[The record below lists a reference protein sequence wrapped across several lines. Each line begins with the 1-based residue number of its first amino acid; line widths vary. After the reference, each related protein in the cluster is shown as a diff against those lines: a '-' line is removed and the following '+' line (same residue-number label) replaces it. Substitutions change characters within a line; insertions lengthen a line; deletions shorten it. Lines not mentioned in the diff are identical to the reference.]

1 MKYLFLILLF
11 FVFYA
16 NIYSQQIIAR
26 QVSFFYQLPSNEI
39 WDFYQDKEG
48 YLWIGTT
55 SGLVRYDGH
64 RLQFF
69 RSNHQFPDLLT
80 NNSIVCM
87 SDNDSYVWI
96 GTRKGL
102 NLFEKETC
110 RIFPVPENKLQNK
123 DITGISIDKNDI
135 CWVAAEGSIYKC
147 DKDGNLLK
155 EYPLTDFNINHVY
168 NDNEGNLWVLA
179 WNTGIFKYDSF
190 TDSFFKFPKIGEQNN
205 PFTILQDNSD
215 NYWIGT
221 WGDGLWQFFPEKTG
235 SACYKKYHVFNPKSG
250 QSDPIIFSL
259 AKDDTYDYLWALSF
273 NELYALMINEKGI
286 VENINIHDLL
296 DPYMMFTRIFKDR
309 NGNLWLSSYDMAYT
323 IYFDNSKIKNY
334 PLPQIKERLGWDANI
349 VNLCM
354 DSDGIM
360 WVNQDRYGLSVYDL
374 YQNKLSGNE
383 INNYENTLQTR
394 VIVKSDFKKGVWI
407 GSGGTPSVMRL
418 VQRDL
423 NMYVEENIDLQ
434 KLTNNAGEIKQLIE
448 DGKGNL
454 WMLTSTCLFL
464 RPVGE
469 NSIIVVDKSL
479 PPLLILS
486 KDMQGEIWGI
496 GVDHTLYHLN
506 TTGNSIISE
515 RNSPISIL
523 QENEEIRNVC
533 MDKNECLWIISSLGK
548 VYKSDKDKRMYNN
561 IPLEKELEESSALDL
576 RSDRENVWIV
586 TNKKVIQYDV
596 IHNTTYNYS
605 TSDGNIFVNVFRSK
619 AVTQDEDGG
628 LYVGGHGGFTY
639 ISSTSESVHRSD
651 KIHPT
656 VTDLRVNNQSVF
668 FSLSHERDI
677 HSNTINKI
685 YLDANDRNIEI
696 FCSTLEYPLNTPR
709 RIAYK
714 MEGVDRD
721 WVYLDYDKSSAFY
734 NQLKKGTYKFWLKTE
749 DEHGKWTV
757 GEMLLIIEKF
767 PAVYETWYAYFIYVL
782 FFSLSVYLILR
793 QYLKRIKRKH
803 NTQLREELN
812 RTKLDYF
819 TNVSH
824 EILTPLTVIS
834 STVDIIEMKDKMKDK
849 QVVVLKSNIDK
860 LKRLI
865 QQILDFRKMDM
876 GKMRLNVSYGNIADF
891 VTHLCYTGFTPLTL
905 KKNIVLQTNI
915 EPQNLCGYLDFDKLD
930 KILYNL
936 LSNAVKYTPENKQ
949 IGVTIR
955 QILRSGHTY
964 VQIKIAD
971 EGVGIAHKELDK
983 IFTRFYNNRKSVEVE
998 SNGIGLSL
1006 TKDIVNLHH
1015 GSIMV
1020 ESTIGKGSCFTVEL
1034 PIDKDSYNASELI
1047 EDAMPSEEF
1056 VSGSPVF
1063 YSDTDKLT
1071 LLFVDDNA
1079 DLLYTMKEMFKE
1091 RYNIVTAT
1099 CGTQAWEKLKD
1110 YEVDLV
1116 ISDVMMPDENGWD
1129 FCKRIKSD
1137 LRFSHIPVIIL
1148 TAKNNMDDRV
1158 SSYEAGADGYVAKPF
1173 ELKVLSARVENLIKS
1188 YRIRQDAFQKEQN
1201 TSLESIAYQSTDKN
1215 FLEGIIES
1223 ILQHLD
1229 ESEFDLEK
1237 LASDMNISKSTLYRK
1252 IKSITGLTPLDF
1264 IRNIKMKHACMM
1276 LKSKGQTISQIAYA
1290 LGFNN
1295 PKYFS
1300 KCFKEEFGISPTE
1313 YQQNS

>member
-1 MKYLFLILLF
+1 MRYLFLILLF
-11 FVFYA
+11 FVFHA
-16 NIYSQQIIAR
+16 NIYSQQIVAR
-26 QVSFFYQLPSNEI
+26 QVPFFYELPSNEI

-48 YLWIGTT
+48 YLWIGTMN
-55 SGLVRYDGH
+55 GLVRYDGY
-64 RLQFF
+64 RLQSF
-69 RSNHQFPDLLT
+69 RSDYQSPELLT
-80 NNSIVCM
+80 SNSIVCM

-102 NLFEKETC
+102 NLFEKRTS
-110 RIFPVPENKLQNK
+110 RIFPVREEKLQDK
-123 DITGISIDKNDI
+123 DIAGISIDKNGI
-135 CWVAAEGSIYKC
+135 CWVAAEGKIYKC

-155 EYPLTDFNINHVY
+155 EYPLSDFSINHLY
-168 NDNEGNLWVLA
+168 SDNESNLWVLV
-179 WNTGIFKYDSF
+179 WNDGVFKYDSF
-190 TDSFFKFPKIGEQNN
+190 TDSFLKYPQIGEQNA
-205 PFTILQDNSD
+205 PFTMLQDKSG

-221 WGDGLWQFFPEKTG
+221 WGEGLWQFFPEQTG
-235 SACYKKYHVFNPKSG
+235 SACYKKHHVFNPKSG

-259 AKDDTYDYLWALSF
+259 AKDDTYGYLWALSH
-273 NELYALMINEKGI
+273 NELYALRINEGGV
-286 VENINIHDLL
+286 VENVNISDLL
-296 DPYMMFTRIFKDR
+296 DPHMMFTRIFKDR
-309 NGNLWLSSYDMAYT
+309 NGSLWLSSYDMAYT

-349 VNLCM
+349 VTLCM

-374 YQNKLSGNE
+374 YQNKLSGNK
-383 INNYENTLQTR
+383 INNYDPPLGTR

-407 GSGGTPSVMRL
+407 GSEGTPRVMRL
-418 VQRDL
+418 VQREL
-423 NMYVEENIDLQ
+423 KMYIEEIIDLQ
-434 KLTNNAGEIKQLIE
+434 KLTINAGEIKQLIE
-448 DGKGNL
+448 DSNGNL
-454 WMLTSTCLFL
+454 WILTSTNLFL

-469 NSIIVVDKSL
+469 N
-479 PPLLILS
+479 LLIIIDKNIPSILMLS
-486 KDMQGEIWGI
+486 KDMEDKIWAI
-496 GVDHTLYHLN
+496 SADHSLHHLN
-506 TTGNSIISE
+506 TTGNNIIRE
-515 RNSPISIL
+515 HNSSVSIL
-523 QENEEIRNVC
+523 QKNEEISNVC
-533 MDKNECLWIISSLGK
+533 IDKEGCLWIISSFGE
-548 VYKSDKDKRMYNN
+548 VYKSDKDKRMYRT
-561 IPLEKELEESSALDL
+561 IPLEKEIEESSVIDL

-596 IHNTTYNYS
+596 VHDATYNYS

-619 AVTQDEDGG
+619 AVTQDGDGG

-639 ISSTSESVHRSD
+639 ISSTSESVHNSD
-651 KIHPT
+651 KIYPI
-656 VTDLRVNNQSVF
+656 VTDLKVNNQSVF
-668 FSLSHERDI
+668 FSPQHQI
-677 HSNTINKI
+677 NNKSNTINKI

-696 FCSTLEYPLNTPR
+696 FCSTLQYPLNTAR

-714 MEGVDRD
+714 MEGIDKG
-721 WVYLDYDKSSAFY
+721 WIYLDYDKSSAFY

-749 DEHGKWTV
+749 DEHGKWTA
-757 GEMLLIIEKF
+757 GEMLLTIEKL
-767 PAVYETWYAYFIYVL
+767 PAVYETWYAYLIYILL
-782 FFSLSVYLILR
+782 FGLLVYLILR
-793 QYLKRIKRKH
+793 QYLRRMKRKH
-803 NTQLREELN
+803 NIRFREELN
-812 RTKLDYF
+812 RAKLDYF

-834 STVDIIEMKDKMKDK
+834 STVDIIEMKEKMRDK
-849 QVVVLKSNIDK
+849 QAVVLKSNIDK

-876 GKMRLNVSYGNIADF
+876 GKMRLNVNYGNISDF
-891 VTHLCYTGFTPLTL
+891 VTHLCYTGFIPLTQ
-905 KKNIVLQTNI
+905 KKGIVLQTNI

-1099 CGTQAWEKLKD
+1099 CSTQAWEKLKD

-1276 LKSKGQTISQIAYA
+1276 LKSQGQTISEIAYA